1 MSTLFIF
8 LLIDVAN
15 FPFFSKVNNDRF
27 CCTCTRASKKVLAW
41 LAEFKGCGGGKF
53 WHLINQRQF
62 TPILTNG
69 QNQKTSCNTIR

>member
-41 LAEFKGCGGGKF
+41 LAEFNGCGGGNF
-53 WHLINQRQF
+53 SHLINQRQF

>member
-1 MSTLFIF
+1 MP
-8 LLIDVAN
+8 IDVAN

-41 LAEFKGCGGGKF
+41 LAKFNGCGGGNF
-53 WHLINQRQF
+53 SHLINQRQF